1 MKSCKSC
8 LSFYC
13 NLIDFF
19 KLALKFDWLVYLIKL
34 SHWLG
39 ERCSLKCRIVQSV
52 KKSNQ

>member
-19 KLALKFDWLVYLIKL
+19 KLALKFDWLLCLKL
-34 SHWLG
+34 AG
-39 ERCSLKCRIVQSV
+39 
-52 KKSNQ
+52 KKMQFGV